1 MQVESDPEI
10 TMAELAIILA
20 SFVFIIA
27 ALTIL
32 TIFLLKR
39 GKKAKEEAKNSAKGT
54 NSKRGAVGGKDGGDI
69 EAAE

>member
-1 MQVESDPEI
+1 MQVETQPVI
-10 TMAELAIILA
+10 TKVELAIILA

-32 TIFLLKR
+32 PIFLFKR
-39 GKKAKEEAKNSAKGT
+39 GKKAKEEANNSTKGSNSA
-54 NSKRGAVGGKDGGDI
+54 RGAVGGKGGGDI

>member
-1 MQVESDPEI
+1 MKVESEPEI
-10 TMAELAIILA
+10 TTVELVIILA

-39 GKKAKEEAKNSAKGT
+39 GKKAKDSANNFAKGT
-54 NSKRGAVGGKDGGDI
+54 NSSGGAVGRKEGGDI

>member
-1 MQVESDPEI
+1 MKVESEPEI
-10 TMAELAIILA
+10 TTVELVIILA

-39 GKKAKEEAKNSAKGT
+39 GKKAKDSANNSAKGT
-54 NSKRGAVGGKDGGDI
+54 NSLGGAVGRKEGGDI

>member
-1 MQVESDPEI
+1 M
-10 TMAELAIILA
+10 
-20 SFVFIIA
+20 FVFIIA

-39 GKKAKEEAKNSAKGT
+39 GKKAKEAANNFAKGT
-54 NSKRGAVGGKDGGDI
+54 NSSGGAVGGKEGGDI

>member
-1 MQVESDPEI
+1 MQVESEPEI

-39 GKKAKEEAKNSAKGT
+39 GKKAKEAAKNSASPG
-54 NSKRGAVGGKDGGDI
+54 GAVGGKEDGDI
-69 EAAE
+69 ESAE

>member
-1 MQVESDPEI
+1 MKVESEPEI
-10 TMAELAIILA
+10 TTVELVIILA

-32 TIFLLKR
+32 TIFLLRR
-39 GKKAKEEAKNSAKGT
+39 GKKAKDSANNSPKGT
-54 NSKRGAVGGKDGGDI
+54 NNSGGAVGRKEGGDI